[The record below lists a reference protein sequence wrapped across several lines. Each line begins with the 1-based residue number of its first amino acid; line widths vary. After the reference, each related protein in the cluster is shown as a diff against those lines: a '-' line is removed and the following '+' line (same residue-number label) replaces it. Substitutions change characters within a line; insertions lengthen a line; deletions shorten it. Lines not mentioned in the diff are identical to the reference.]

1 MLILGK
7 CVLCGKE
14 VSLVADSE
22 VGNGSDRPVIQL
34 SSSQVSLLVSPTT
47 FLLSLG
53 WLTRGRKE
61 EDWQDLLKRYAGE
74 NFREFIGSR
83 VCPECF
89 PSDPD
94 DDQENTRD
102 EGADDEGADDEGADD
117 EGADDEGADDE
128 GADDEGADDEG
139 ADDEFAQVLGL
150 LIRTDGR
157 CEKISVTSVQD
168 VCEILGCD
176 SADHYYDREF
186 AIWIYRSDSQ
196 TSRSKVNVYASSI
209 ANSFISG
216 DCVLLYDLNKAGSRV
231 DHWTDMGNH
240 WFDDPLFQMI
250 QRCNKDADAI
260 SFLERHQM

>member
-22 VGNGSDRPVIQL
+22 VGNGSDRPVAHP

-53 WLTRGRKE
+53 WLTRGCKE
-61 EDWQDLLKRYAGE
+61 EDWQDLLKRYAGG
-74 NFREFIGSR
+74 NFREFVGSR
-83 VCPECF
+83 VCPECY

-94 DDQENTRD
+94 DDQENIHD
-102 EGADDEGADDEGADD
+102 DDDEGDDDEGDDDD
-117 EGADDEGADDE
+117 ELAP
-128 GADDEGADDEG
+128 
-139 ADDEFAQVLGL
+139 VLGL

-157 CEKISVTSVQD
+157 CEKISATSVQD
-168 VCEILGCD
+168 VCDILDCD
-176 SADHYYDREF
+176 SADYYYDREF

-196 TSRSKVNVYASSI
+196 SSRSKVNVYASSI
-209 ANSFISG
+209 ANSFIPG
-216 DCVLLYDLNKAGSRV
+216 DCVLLYDLDKKGSRV

-240 WFDDPLFQMI
+240 WFDDLLFQMI
-250 QRCNKDADAI
+250 QRCNNDADAI
-260 SFLERHQM
+260 SFLERHRI